1 MSHIK
6 KKAFFFSI
14 VLNNNQ
20 YKIFTIQPFQI
31 FEFLEFL
38 NYPKELVIL
47 EHNGK
52 INNKLT
58 LRSKYMKQDDKIEI
72 ITIVGGG

>member
-1 MSHIK
+1 MT
-6 KKAFFFSI
+6 
-14 VLNNNQ
+14 LNNTR
-20 YKIFTIQPFQI
+20 YKIFTSQPFQI
-31 FEFLEFL
+31 FEFLEYL

-58 LRSKYMKQDDKIEI
+58 LRSKYIKRDDKIEI